1 MTTQS
6 GFSLLDLM
14 VTVGV
19 LAIIAAIGVPSML
32 EAVEKRNTTAAAEE
46 IYSQIQLAKSE
57 SIARSQQVFM
67 NIVDGANWAIGFGSD
82 QTCDP
87 TDNSP
92 VCTLP
97 DLDNNNPITH
107 RLTSVDRPNVNVTA
121 TTNQLTFTPQRGMVT
136 GTTIDVTSQGSVGY
150 GIRITVGML
159 GQVSLCSPNADPTKY
174 IASYRP
180 CA

>member
-1 MTTQS
+1 MTSQT

-14 VTVGV
+14 VTIGV
-19 LAIIAAIGVPSML
+19 LAIIAAIGVPSMQ
-32 EAVEKRNTTAAAEE
+32 EAVEKRNTKAAAEE

-57 SIARSQQVFM
+57 SIARSEQVFM

-87 TDNSP
+87 TDNAP

-107 RLTSVDRPNVNVTA
+107 RLTFADRPNVNVTA
-121 TTNQLTFTPQRGMVT
+121 TTNQLTFTPQRGMS
-136 GTTIDVTSQGSVGY
+136 TSSRPSAPISSRGAC
-150 GIRITVGML
+150 
-159 GQVSLCSPNADPTKY
+159 VSPL
-174 IASYRP
+174 
-180 CA
+180 

>member
-1 MTTQS
+1 MTKQS
-6 GFSLLDLM
+6 GFSLFELLI
-14 VTVGV
+14 TVAV
-19 LAIIAAIGVPSML
+19 LAIIGAIGVPSML
-32 EAVEKRNTTAAAEE
+32 EAFERRNTTAAAEE

-67 NIVDGANWAIGFGSD
+67 NIVDGADWAIGFGSD

-87 TDNSP
+87 TDNAP

-107 RLTSVDRPNVNVTA
+107 RLTSADRPNVNVTA

-136 GTTIDVTSQGSVGY
+136 GTTINITSQGNMGY
-150 GIRITVGML
+150 AITITVGML
-159 GQVSLCSPNADPTKY
+159 GQVSLCSPNADPSRY
-174 IASYRP
+174 LSSYRP